1 MGYDN
6 AHPIAEVIN
15 AAQDEIAYSSFEG
28 IHKGQWIYSG
38 NKAYDSNSYTAI
50 TITSLAQVI
59 SPNHLIHLN
68 SMWLASGLR
77 MVR

>member
-28 IHKGQWIYSG
+28 IHKANGSTAAIRLTI
-38 NKAYDSNSYTAI
+38 AILTPAI
-50 TITSLAQVI
+50 TIT
-59 SPNHLIHLN
+59 N
-68 SMWLASGLR
+68 
-77 MVR
+77 